1 MIYIYG
7 KVSEKRD
14 LACII
19 KKHNKNALRLKCYN
33 FRRVNA
39 IVFLF
44 SALHTTPFLYGK
56 IHFGILNM
64 LLASIAMSD
73 TPKRFKPAITFCR
86 SNQIASNSVC
96 RWRGPV
102 SIYLF
107 CSLIF
112 MQSVT
117 EIQLNKLRAHFRAR
131 FAPMIW
137 ANCNVWGGGDYYI
150 GANQAGKRARSLF
163 NCISVTDGI
172 KINEQNKSIG
182 IGPLYLH
189 SEFEAISLL
198 LQKVMAGLNLLGVS
212 NVAILARSKC
222 KIPKSILP

>member
-1 MIYIYG
+1 MPEAFKFTYCSICQPVEVRFVIICITYR
-7 KVSEKRD
+7 KVPRTS
-14 LACII
+14 
-19 KKHNKNALRLKCYN
+19 
-33 FRRVNA
+33 
-39 IVFLF
+39 
-44 SALHTTPFLYGK
+44 P
-56 IHFGILNM
+56 
-64 LLASIAMSD
+64 
-73 TPKRFKPAITFCR
+73 PP
-86 SNQIASNSVC
+86 
-96 RWRGPV
+96 PP
-102 SIYLF
+102 YLF

-137 ANCNVWGGGDYYI
+137 ANCAPLNVWGGGDYYI

-189 SEFEAISLL
+189 TEFEAI
-198 LQKVMAGLNLLGVS
+198 
-212 NVAILARSKC
+212 
-222 KIPKSILP
+222 